1 MAESKAKKKFLQSF
15 KDDYTSRFPCISSSN
30 KGKHYAFCRVCRC
43 DLKIA
48 HGGAGDISIHLRSK
62 KHIEKEVAEEKA
74 KNIPKE
80 GRINTFFRKEDYSV
94 INAEVMFT
102 DFLVEHNIP
111 LAAADHSGQLF
122 RRMFP
127 DSRIAKQYNCARTKA
142 SHVVQS
148 LAAADRDTLV
158 SQMKNSRFSL
168 ATDASTDM
176 EAIKLYPLVIKT
188 FDEMEGKV
196 LCQLLSLKESSERS
210 TGENIFGILDHELKT
225 HNISWTNCVSL
236 SSDNASVMLGK
247 HKGVAAYAKEQN
259 ANIFIAG
266 CSCHLIHLAA
276 QKGSQKLKFPLDDL
290 LVDVFYYIDK
300 SSLRHQAII
309 RLQKEHGVAT
319 KKILKHVS
327 TRWLS
332 LGKVL
337 DRLLENWSPLLEFF
351 KDEATPNESRKRKA
365 SAAANGKQAKKVKMT
380 NTKPVSA
387 ESMCMARKQP
397 ALASTSKSTAAS
409 TSTSKRTA
417 ASTSTSKST
426 AASTST
432 SKRTA
437 ASTSTSKS
445 TAAST
450 STSKS
455 TAASTST
462 SKRTAASTSTSKSTA
477 ASTST
482 SKSTAASTST
492 SKSTAA
498 STSTSK
504 STAASTSTSKSTA
517 ASTSTSK
524 STAASTSTSK
534 STAASTSTCT
544 SKSTAASTSTSKST
558 AASTSTSKR
567 TAASTST
574 SKSTA
579 ASTSTSK
586 RTAASTSTSKSTA
599 ASTSTSK
606 STAAS
611 TSTSKRTAAS
621 TSTSKS
627 TAASTSTSK
636 STAAST
642 STSKSTAASTSTSK
656 STAASTSTSKSTA
669 ASTSTS
675 KSTAASRSTCTSKST
690 AASTSTSKS
699 TAASTSTSKST
710 AASTSTSKSTA
721 ASTST
726 SKSTAAS
733 TSTSKSTAASTS
745 TSKST
750 AASTSTSKSTA
761 ASTSTSKST
770 AASTSTSKSTAASTS
785 TSKSTAA
792 STSTSKSTAAS
803 TSTSKRTTTQFDIT
817 QYLFR
822 QQELAEKHSKSKT
835 STNVSSDTSVKT
847 SSQNDS
853 LQGKAARI
861 FQQLNDP
868 NCKLQALFLQA
879 CLPAFDGANTMYNL
893 DVADCISGAL
903 MVLQSDEPYI
913 HRIHR
918 ILLDQL
924 ASLLSKFVKPSA
936 IVAAEDI
943 TKLDLAN
950 EDNHKDNEDIHIG
963 FECRQFLKDN
973 EDKLDVATFYTSAK
987 NFLSASSSYMIQKYA
1002 FNDDLLLNAEVLDIS
1017 ARLHKKFSSVEY
1029 FIKRFNLLPLDKMDK
1044 VESEFL
1050 SYQIDK
1056 DIVNIDIEDGR
1067 IDEKW
1072 HKIGQLRDFSTNC
1085 PKYALLTSVM
1095 KCILVVFHSNSD
1107 CERIFSIVEKNKTK
1121 QRASLG
1127 TPTLGALLI
1136 HKLAVQ
1142 SRGKKCFS
1150 SEYSP
1155 ETLKAAKSATYQ
1167 ALSGQSTPL

>member
-606 STAAS
+606 ST
-611 TSTSKRTAAS
+611 
-621 TSTSKS
+621 
-627 TAASTSTSK
+627 
-636 STAAST
+636 
-642 STSKSTAASTSTSK
+642 
-656 STAASTSTSKSTA
+656 
-669 ASTSTS
+669 
-675 KSTAASRSTCTSKST
+675 
-690 AASTSTSKS
+690 
-699 TAASTSTSKST
+699 
-710 AASTSTSKSTA
+710 
-721 ASTST
+721 
-726 SKSTAAS
+726 
-733 TSTSKSTAASTS
+733 
-745 TSKST
+745 
-750 AASTSTSKSTA
+750 
-761 ASTSTSKST
+761 
-770 AASTSTSKSTAASTS
+770 
-785 TSKSTAA
+785 
-792 STSTSKSTAAS
+792 
-803 TSTSKRTTTQFDIT
+803 TTQFDIT

>member
-432 SKRTA
+432 SK
-437 ASTSTSKS
+437 
-445 TAAST
+445 
-450 STSKS
+450 S

-606 STAAS
+606 S
-611 TSTSKRTAAS
+611 
-621 TSTSKS
+621 
-627 TAASTSTSK
+627 
-636 STAAST
+636 
-642 STSKSTAASTSTSK
+642 
-656 STAASTSTSKSTA
+656 
-669 ASTSTS
+669 
-675 KSTAASRSTCTSKST
+675 
-690 AASTSTSKS
+690 
-699 TAASTSTSKST
+699 
-710 AASTSTSKSTA
+710 
-721 ASTST
+721 
-726 SKSTAAS
+726 
-733 TSTSKSTAASTS
+733 
-745 TSKST
+745 
-750 AASTSTSKSTA
+750 
-761 ASTSTSKST
+761 
-770 AASTSTSKSTAASTS
+770 
-785 TSKSTAA
+785 
-792 STSTSKSTAAS
+792 
-803 TSTSKRTTTQFDIT
+803 TTTQFDIT

>member
-409 TSTSKRTA
+409 TSTSK
-417 ASTSTSKST
+417 S
-426 AASTST
+426 
-432 SKRTA
+432 TA

-504 STAASTSTSKSTA
+504 
-517 ASTSTSK
+517 
-524 STAASTSTSK
+524 
-534 STAASTSTCT
+534 
-544 SKSTAASTSTSKST
+544 
-558 AASTSTSKR
+558 
-567 TAASTST
+567 
-574 SKSTA
+574 
-579 ASTSTSK
+579 
-586 RTAASTSTSKSTA
+586 
-599 ASTSTSK
+599 
-606 STAAS
+606 
-611 TSTSKRTAAS
+611 RTAAS

-656 STAASTSTSKSTA
+656 
-669 ASTSTS
+669 
-675 KSTAASRSTCTSKST
+675 R
-690 AASTSTSKS
+690 
-699 TAASTSTSKST
+699 
-710 AASTSTSKSTA
+710 
-721 ASTST
+721 
-726 SKSTAAS
+726 TAAS